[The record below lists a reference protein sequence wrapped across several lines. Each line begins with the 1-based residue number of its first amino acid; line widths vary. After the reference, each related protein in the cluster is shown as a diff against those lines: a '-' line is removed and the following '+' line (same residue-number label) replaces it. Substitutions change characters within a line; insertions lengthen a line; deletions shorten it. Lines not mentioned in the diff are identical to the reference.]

1 MKKKANPPVICF
13 REAEAITGENEKM
26 ANSPV
31 IRFLGAWP
39 ITGEN
44 EKMANS
50 PVICFS
56 EAGLITGENE
66 KMANSPVINQLDF
79 SVNAGAQTN
88 WLDSKKNLSEG
99 VLEFVKNRR
108 ILFRFHCDD

>member
-1 MKKKANPPVICF
+1 MTNSPVIRFLGAWPITGENEKKANSPVICF

-39 ITGEN
+39 
-44 EKMANS
+44 
-50 PVICFS
+50 
-56 EAGLITGENE
+56 ITGENE